1 MQSEAVIRLLALA
14 LPALAAL
21 ALAGCS
27 TTGSAES
34 PRDGRAGVQM
44 SGRLS
49 TTGSVAVSDGRPEL
63 LEGDCEQ
70 TAGVPADVCFATR
83 SIGGTIYVLGFG
95 NLDRLPRGE
104 RVEVTSRPCTSAD
117 ACAQV
122 DDGAVVLLAVD
133 GQVHRPAGGTLLLRR
148 AERDERYLGRLR
160 LDVDG
165 GRLSADFDVVPRP
178 PARPD
183 PEEPPQGE
191 PFTPDEVEPYE
202 PES

>member
-1 MQSEAVIRLLALA
+1 MRVEAVIRPFSLAL
-14 LPALAAL
+14 LALAAL

-44 SGRLS
+44 SGRLA

-63 LEGDCEQ
+63 LEGDCERV
-70 TAGVPADVCFATR
+70 TGVPADICFVTR
-83 SIGGTIYVLGFG
+83 GIGGTIYVLGFG
-95 NLDRLPRGE
+95 NLDGLPRGE

-122 DDGAVVLLAVD
+122 TDGAVVLLAVD
-133 GQVHRPAGGTLLLRR
+133 GDLHRPDAGTLLLRR
-148 AERDERYLGRLR
+148 AERDERYVGRLQ
-160 LDVDG
+160 LSVDS
-165 GRLSADFDVVPRP
+165 GRVSADFDVVPRP
-178 PARPD
+178 PAPSA

-191 PFTPDEVEPYE
+191 PFTPDEVEPYD
-202 PES
+202 PEA